1 MNFNHAIVR
10 TPCKNVVYGLTTQKT
25 VCADY
30 TKSIEQHENY
40 IKLLEE
46 LGLNIDILSS
56 EEKFP
61 DSTFIEDTAVLTPYL
76 AVLCN
81 PGADS
86 RKGEISS
93 VRNFLK
99 TKFSKIET
107 IEGPGTLDGGDVL
120 EINDQFYIGL
130 SSRTDQNGAEQLLT
144 ILSKIGKTG
153 SIIPIGEGLH
163 LKSSVSYLGENY
175 LLINS
180 ESINMSHFS
189 KYECIT
195 TAFDEGYS
203 ANSISING
211 TVIMPDGFSKT
222 KTKVENAGFIVK
234 TLNVSEFKK
243 LDGGLSCLS
252 LRY

>member
-1 MNFNHAIVR
+1 MNFRHAIVR
-10 TPCKNVVYGLTTQKT
+10 TPCKNLIYGFTTQKT
-25 VCADY
+25 GCADY

-46 LGLNIDILSS
+46 LGLNIAVLSS
-56 EEKFP
+56 DERFP
-61 DSTFIEDTAVLTPYL
+61 DSTFIEDTAILTPSL

-86 RKGEISS
+86 RKGEVNT
-93 VRNFLK
+93 VRDFLK
-99 TKFSKIET
+99 TKFNKIET

-130 SSRTDQNGAEQLLT
+130 SNRTDQNGAEQLIT

-153 SIIPIGEGLH
+153 SIIPVSEGLH
-163 LKSSVSYLGENY
+163 LKSSVSYLGEKY

-189 KYECIT
+189 DYQCIT
-195 TAFDEGYS
+195 TAFNEGYS

-211 TVIMPDGFSKT
+211 TVIMPNGFSKT
-222 KTKVENAGFIVK
+222 KTKIENAGFLVK